1 MRGNNLSFEER
12 ELEILRVAVDKAES
26 RVNRK
31 LAQSDLIRE
40 VNAIVEQF
48 IRDKKLI
55 CYGGTAIN
63 NILPSED
70 QFYDKNVDIPDY
82 DFFSVNAVND
92 AKELADIYLR
102 QGYSDVE
109 AKSGV
114 HKGTYKVFVNFI
126 PVADVTYIIPDIY
139 KSLKKGIIKVNGL
152 SYAPPDFLRM
162 GMYLELSRP
171 DGDVSRWEKVLKRLV
186 LLNKHYPINN
196 SRCDSVNFQR
206 VFEGESGDRDNIYYT
221 IRDSIIDQ
229 GLVFFG
235 GFASTMYGKYMPQK
249 QRKQLLTIPDFDVLT
264 EDPEKT
270 STIIKERLIE
280 KGYNKVKVVKKA
292 PVGELVDTH
301 YEIVVDKETL
311 CILYKPNAC
320 HSYNEIRVGKKK
332 IKIATIDTML
342 SFYLAF
348 IYANRPYFDTE
359 RLLCMSEYLFSVQSK
374 NRLKQKGLL
383 KRFTIN
389 CYGRQDTM
397 EDIRA
402 AKAKKFKELQNKRGS
417 AEYEEYF
424 LRYTPGDIKNK
435 KNKKNISKKRIV
447 KKKVTRKGKKIAASK
462 KTRKNTRFARFKNN
476 LGF

>member
-1 MRGNNLSFEER
+1 MRADNLSFEER
-12 ELEILRVAVDKAES
+12 ELEILRAAVDKAES
-26 RVNRK
+26 RVNTK
-31 LAQSDLIRE
+31 LAQSDLIRD
-40 VNAIVEQF
+40 VNVIVEQF

-63 NILPSED
+63 NILPIED
-70 QFYDKNVDIPDY
+70 QFYNKNVDIPDY

-92 AKELADIYLR
+92 AKELADIYLSK
-102 QGYSDVE
+102 GYSDVE

-126 PVADVTYIIPDIY
+126 PVADITYIVPEIY
-139 KSLKKGIIKVNGL
+139 RTIKKDIIKVNGI
-152 SYAPPDFLRM
+152 SYAPPNFLRM

-186 LLNKHYPINN
+186 LLNKNYPIKN

-206 VFEGESGDRDNIYYT
+206 VFEGKQGDRDDIYYI

-264 EDPEKT
+264 KDPEKT

-280 KGYNKVKVVKKA
+280 KGYNKVKVVKK
-292 PVGELVDTH
+292 PNVGELIDTH

-320 HSYNEIRVGKKK
+320 HSYNVINLRNKK

-348 IYANRPYFDTE
+348 IYSNRPYFDID
-359 RLLCMSEYLFSVQSK
+359 RLLCMSEYLFIVQSK

-397 EDIRA
+397 EDIRSI
-402 AKAKKFKELQNKRGS
+402 KANKFKELQNKRGS

-424 LRYTPGDIKNK
+424 MRYTPGDIKGK
-435 KNKKNISKKRIV
+435 QTTKKRIE
-447 KKKVTRKGKKIAASK
+447 KRK
-462 KTRKNTRFARFKNN
+462 KTIKNTKSGARKKSHKKSRFTKLKNQ
-476 LGF
+476 LGM

>member
-1 MRGNNLSFEER
+1 
-12 ELEILRVAVDKAES
+12 
-26 RVNRK
+26 
-31 LAQSDLIRE
+31 
-40 VNAIVEQF
+40 
-48 IRDKKLI
+48 
-55 CYGGTAIN
+55 
-63 NILPSED
+63 
-70 QFYDKNVDIPDY
+70 
-82 DFFSVNAVND
+82 
-92 AKELADIYLR
+92 
-102 QGYSDVE
+102 
-109 AKSGV
+109 
-114 HKGTYKVFVNFI
+114 
-126 PVADVTYIIPDIY
+126 
-139 KSLKKGIIKVNGL
+139 
-152 SYAPPDFLRM
+152 
-162 GMYLELSRP
+162 
-171 DGDVSRWEKVLKRLV
+171 
-186 LLNKHYPINN
+186 
-196 SRCDSVNFQR
+196 
-206 VFEGESGDRDNIYYT
+206 
-221 IRDSIIDQ
+221 
-229 GLVFFG
+229 
-235 GFASTMYGKYMPQK
+235 MYGKYMPQK

-280 KGYNKVKVVKKA
+280 KGYNKVNVVKKA

-435 KNKKNISKKRIV
+435 QNKKNISKKRIV

>member
-1 MRGNNLSFEER
+1 MRGNNPSFEER
-12 ELEILRVAVDKAES
+12 ELEILRAAVDKAEN
-26 RVNRK
+26 RVNSK
-31 LAQSDLIRE
+31 LAQSDLIRD
-40 VNAIVEQF
+40 VNVIVEQF

-63 NILPSED
+63 NILPMED
-70 QFYDKNVDIPDY
+70 QFYDKNIDIPDY
-82 DFFSVNAVND
+82 DFFSVNAVSD
-92 AKELADIYLR
+92 AKELADIYLSR
-102 QGYSDVE
+102 GYSDVE

-126 PVADVTYIIPDIY
+126 PVADITYIVPDIY
-139 KSLKKGIIKVNGL
+139 RSLKKDIIKVNGL
-152 SYAPPDFLRM
+152 SYAPPNFLRM

-186 LLNKHYPINN
+186 LLNKNYPIKN

-206 VFEGESGDRDNIYYT
+206 VFEGEQGDRDDIYYT

-270 STIIKERLIE
+270 STIIRERLTE
-280 KGYNKVKVVKKA
+280 KGYNKVKIVKKA
-292 PVGELVDTH
+292 PVGELIDTH
-301 YEIVVDKETL
+301 YEIIVDGETL

-320 HSYNEIRVGKKK
+320 HSYNVIKVGKKK

-359 RLLCMSEYLFSVQSK
+359 RLLCMSEYLFTVQSK

-389 CYGRQDTM
+389 CYGNQNTM
-397 EDIRA
+397 EDIRS
-402 AKAKKFKELQNKRGS
+402 AKANKFKELQNKRGS
-417 AEYEEYF
+417 SEYEEYF
-424 LRYTPGDIKNK
+424 LRYTPGDIKDKQKTK
-435 KNKKNISKKRIV
+435 KQNEKKKKTGKKR
-447 KKKVTRKGKKIAASK
+447 KQSPRK
-462 KTRKNTRFARFKNN
+462 KTRKKTRFSKLKNQFG
-476 LGF
+476 L

>member
-1 MRGNNLSFEER
+1 
-12 ELEILRVAVDKAES
+12 
-26 RVNRK
+26 
-31 LAQSDLIRE
+31 
-40 VNAIVEQF
+40 
-48 IRDKKLI
+48 
-55 CYGGTAIN
+55 
-63 NILPSED
+63 
-70 QFYDKNVDIPDY
+70 
-82 DFFSVNAVND
+82 
-92 AKELADIYLR
+92 
-102 QGYSDVE
+102 
-109 AKSGV
+109 
-114 HKGTYKVFVNFI
+114 
-126 PVADVTYIIPDIY
+126 
-139 KSLKKGIIKVNGL
+139 
-152 SYAPPDFLRM
+152 M

-435 KNKKNISKKRIV
+435 QNKKNISKKRIV